1 MWSIPANRRSIPA
14 IGIKPLTSWFKESD
28 RAKRKYKTGRRD
40 IRKTDK
46 EEGTKMKKFGFAT
59 VIASG
64 LAAAVLGF
72 AGPAQADSIHHDWVH
87 DIQQQVSVPH
97 VDTSVQQSR

>member
-1 MWSIPANRRSIPA
+1 MWSIPANRRTISA
-14 IGIKPLTSWFKESD
+14 IGIKPLSSWFNRSD
-28 RAKRKYKTGRRD
+28 RQERLQELPSRTAP
-40 IRKTDK
+40 DK

-59 VIASG
+59 MIASG

-72 AGPAQADSIHHDWVH
+72 AGPAQADSSHHDWVH
-87 DIQQQVSVPH
+87 DIQQQVNVPQ

>member
-1 MWSIPANRRSIPA
+1 MMV
-14 IGIKPLTSWFKESD
+14 LTCRFNSSD
-28 RAKRKYKTGRRD
+28 RLKGRKNQT
-40 IRKTDK
+40 

-72 AGPAQADSIHHDWVH
+72 AGPAQADTVHHDWVR
-87 DIQQQVSVPH
+87 DIQQQVNVPQ
-97 VDTSVQQSR
+97 VDTTVMQSR